1 MTLSLPCTL
10 KGRKG
15 RYQVLSKMTEG
26 GMSTIY
32 VGKSNRG
39 MPVIVKEASGV
50 DLAQSDERLRIE
62 AEILRT
68 LSSPGHPRVVRYLDV
83 GSNLGPFCL
92 VEEQLE
98 GETLAE
104 LYKDKPAGAATATRH
119 IVQLLEAL
127 SYLHARNV
135 IHRDVKPKN
144 IILDARREVVL
155 IDFGAAK
162 KEFHQFTGSGTVIY
176 TPGWGAPEQNLG
188 EATPASDLYSVGAVL
203 FFLLTAQDPQ
213 ASMKQ
218 LAAGKSELFRSPR
231 DLEPS
236 VPRELSD
243 VVTRAMSF
251 DPKERFPTAADMAQA
266 MSGGSGESLG
276 FPHLVVLGKKCKVKR
291 EMEIGRD
298 HKSCD
303 QGCTK
308 KGFGHP
314 PEIGILDAERY
325 LSKHHARILKD
336 GKGRCWIE
344 DLGSLNG
351 TAMSHDGGRT
361 YRQGCTKKGF
371 GHPPEIGILDAERYL
386 SKHHARILKDGKGR
400 CWIEDLGSLNGT
412 AMSHDG
418 GRTYRQIPGF
428 KREKLTDGDVVAL
441 VYKPGR
447 GPYMTIAF
455 KGGRRRGGR

>member
-10 KGRKG
+10 KGRRG
-15 RYQVLSKMTEG
+15 RYQVVTKMTEG

-39 MPVIVKEASGV
+39 QAVIVKEASGA
-50 DLAQSDERLRIE
+50 DLAQSEERLRIE

-68 LSSPGHPRVVRYLDV
+68 LSRPGHPRVVRYLDE

-104 LYKDKPAGAATATRH
+104 RYRGAPADAATATRY
-119 IVQLLEAL
+119 ILQLLEAL

-144 IILDARREVVL
+144 IILDAHREVVL

-218 LAAGKSELFRSPR
+218 LVQGKAELFRSPR

-236 VPRELSD
+236 VPQELSD
-243 VVTRAMSF
+243 VVTRAMAF
-251 DPKERFPTAADMAQA
+251 DPKERFPTTQDMAEA
-266 MSGGSGESLG
+266 ITGGSAEPLG

-303 QGCTK
+303 QSCAK
-308 KGFGHP
+308 RGFERP
-314 PEIGILDAERY
+314 PEIGILDSERY

-336 GKGRCWIE
+336 QKGRCWIE

-361 YRQGCTKKGF
+361 YQT
-371 GHPPEIGILDAERYL
+371 
-386 SKHHARILKDGKGR
+386 
-400 CWIEDLGSLNGT
+400 
-412 AMSHDG
+412 
-418 GRTYRQIPGF
+418 IPGF
-428 KREKLTDGDVVAL
+428 KRQQLNDGDVVAL

>member
-1 MTLSLPCTL
+1 MTLTLPCTL

-15 RYQVLSKMTEG
+15 RYQVVSKLTDG

-32 VGKSNRG
+32 NGKSQRG
-39 MPVIVKEASGV
+39 QPVIVKEASGV
-50 DLAQSDERLRIE
+50 DLAQSEERLRIE

-68 LSSPGHPRVVRYLDV
+68 LGRPGHPRVVRYIDE
-83 GSNLGPFCL
+83 GANLGPFCL
-92 VEEQLE
+92 VEEHLE
-98 GETLAE
+98 GDTLAE
-104 LYKDKPAGAATATRH
+104 RFRDSPADAATATRC
-119 IVQLLEAL
+119 VLQLLEAL

-144 IILDARREVVL
+144 IILDAHREVVL

-213 ASMKQ
+213 GSMRQ
-218 LAAGKSELFRSPR
+218 TVGEGVELFRSPH
-231 DLEPS
+231 DLVPS
-236 VPRELSD
+236 VSEDLSD
-243 VVTRAMSF
+243 VVTRAMAF
-251 DPKERFPTAADMAQA
+251 DPKRRFPTAQDMAGA
-266 MSGGSGESLG
+266 ITGGSAESPR
-276 FPHLVVLGKKCKVKR
+276 FPHLVVLGKKCPVKK

-303 QGCTK
+303 QSCAK
-308 KGFGHP
+308 RGFGRP
-314 PEIGILDAERY
+314 PEIGILDSERY
-325 LSKHHARILKD
+325 LSKHHARILRD
-336 GKGRCWIE
+336 PKGTCWIE

-361 YRQGCTKKGF
+361 YK
-371 GHPPEIGILDAERYL
+371 P
-386 SKHHARILKDGKGR
+386 
-400 CWIEDLGSLNGT
+400 
-412 AMSHDG
+412 
-418 GRTYRQIPGF
+418 IPGF
-428 KREKLTDGDVVAL
+428 KRQRLKDGDVVAL

-455 KGGRRRGGR
+455 KGGGTGRR

>member
-1 MTLSLPCTL
+1 
-10 KGRKG
+10 
-15 RYQVLSKMTEG
+15 
-26 GMSTIY
+26 
-32 VGKSNRG
+32 
-39 MPVIVKEASGV
+39 
-50 DLAQSDERLRIE
+50 
-62 AEILRT
+62 
-68 LSSPGHPRVVRYLDV
+68 
-83 GSNLGPFCL
+83 
-92 VEEQLE
+92 
-98 GETLAE
+98 
-104 LYKDKPAGAATATRH
+104 
-119 IVQLLEAL
+119 
-127 SYLHARNV
+127 
-135 IHRDVKPKN
+135 
-144 IILDARREVVL
+144 
-155 IDFGAAK
+155 
-162 KEFHQFTGSGTVIY
+162 
-176 TPGWGAPEQNLG
+176 
-188 EATPASDLYSVGAVL
+188 
-203 FFLLTAQDPQ
+203 
-213 ASMKQ
+213 MKQ

-236 VPRELSD
+236 VPQELSE

-266 MSGGSGESLG
+266 ISGGSGESLE
-276 FPHLVVLGKKCKVKR
+276 FPHLVVLGKKCRVKR

-314 PEIGILDAERY
+314 PEIGILD
-325 LSKHHARILKD
+325 
-336 GKGRCWIE
+336 
-344 DLGSLNG
+344 
-351 TAMSHDGGRT
+351 T
-361 YRQGCTKKGF
+361 
-371 GHPPEIGILDAERYL
+371 ERYL

>member
-15 RYQVLSKMTEG
+15 RYEVVSTLTEG

-32 VGKSNRG
+32 VGKSKRG
-39 MPVIVKEASGV
+39 QAVIVKEASGV
-50 DLAQSDERLRIE
+50 DLAQSEERLRIE

-68 LSSPGHPRVVRYLDV
+68 LGSPGHPRVVRYLDE
-83 GSNLGPFCL
+83 GANLGPFCL

-104 LYKDKPAGAATATRH
+104 LYKDKPADATTAARH
-119 IVQLLEAL
+119 ITQLLEAL
-127 SYLHARNV
+127 SYLHGRNV

-155 IDFGAAK
+155 LDFGAAK

-188 EATPASDLYSVGAVL
+188 EATPASDLYGVGAVF
-203 FFLLTAQDPQ
+203 FFLLTGQDPR

-218 LAAGKSELFRSPR
+218 LSGGKTELFRSPH
-231 DLEPS
+231 DIEPR
-236 VPRELSD
+236 VTQETSD
-243 VVTRAMSF
+243 VVSRAMAF
-251 DPKERFPTAADMAQA
+251 DPKQRFPTAQDMAEA
-266 MSGGSGESLG
+266 IVGGSEKSLG
-276 FPHLVVLGKKCKVKR
+276 FPHLVVLGQKCRVKK

-298 HKSCD
+298 HKSCYES
-303 QGCTK
+303 CTK
-308 KGFGHP
+308 KGFGRP

-325 LSKHHARILKD
+325 LSKHHARIVKD
-336 GKGRCWIE
+336 PKGRCWIE

-361 YRQGCTKKGF
+361 YQ
-371 GHPPEIGILDAERYL
+371 
-386 SKHHARILKDGKGR
+386 
-400 CWIEDLGSLNGT
+400 
-412 AMSHDG
+412 
-418 GRTYRQIPGF
+418 QIPGF
-428 KREKLTDGDVVAL
+428 KRQELTDGDVVAL

-447 GPYMTIAF
+447 GTDMTNAL
-455 KGGRRRGGR
+455 KGGQRRRGR

>member
-15 RYQVLSKMTEG
+15 RYEVVSKLTEG

-32 VGKSNRG
+32 VGKSKRG
-39 MPVIVKEASGV
+39 QAVIVKEASGV
-50 DLAQSDERLRIE
+50 DLAQSEERLRIE

-68 LSSPGHPRVVRYLDV
+68 LSSPGHPRVVRYLDE
-83 GSNLGPFCL
+83 GANLGPFCL
-92 VEEQLE
+92 VEEHLE

-104 LYKDKPAGAATATRH
+104 RYKDKPADATTASRH
-119 IVQLLEAL
+119 ILQLLEAL

-144 IILDARREVVL
+144 IVLDPRREVVL
-155 IDFGAAK
+155 IDFGAA
-162 KEFHQFTGSGTVIY
+162 
-176 TPGWGAPEQNLG
+176 
-188 EATPASDLYSVGAVL
+188 
-203 FFLLTAQDPQ
+203 
-213 ASMKQ
+213 
-218 LAAGKSELFRSPR
+218 R
-231 DLEPS
+231 DLEAS
-236 VPRELSD
+236 VPRGLSD
-243 VVTRAMSF
+243 VVTKAMSF
-251 DPKERFPTAADMAQA
+251 DPKERFPTAQDMAQA
-266 MSGGSGESLG
+266 ISGGPEESPG

-291 EMEIGRD
+291 AMEIGRD

-303 QGCTK
+303 QSCTK
-308 KGFGHP
+308 KGFGRP
-314 PEIGILDAERY
+314 PEIGILDGERY

-336 GKGRCWIE
+336 
-344 DLGSLNG
+344 
-351 TAMSHDGGRT
+351 
-361 YRQGCTKKGF
+361 
-371 GHPPEIGILDAERYL
+371 P
-386 SKHHARILKDGKGR
+386 KGR

-418 GRTYRQIPGF
+418 GRTYRQIRGF
-428 KREKLTDGDVVAL
+428 KREELTDGDVVAL

>member
-1 MTLSLPCTL
+1 
-10 KGRKG
+10 
-15 RYQVLSKMTEG
+15 
-26 GMSTIY
+26 
-32 VGKSNRG
+32 
-39 MPVIVKEASGV
+39 
-50 DLAQSDERLRIE
+50 
-62 AEILRT
+62 

-104 LYKDKPAGAATATRH
+104 LYKDKPADAATATRH

-155 IDFGAAK
+155 LDFGAAK

-203 FFLLTAQDPQ
+203 FFLLTAKDPQ
-213 ASMKQ
+213 A
-218 LAAGKSELFRSPR
+218 
-231 DLEPS
+231 
-236 VPRELSD
+236 
-243 VVTRAMSF
+243 
-251 DPKERFPTAADMAQA
+251 
-266 MSGGSGESLG
+266 
-276 FPHLVVLGKKCKVKR
+276 
-291 EMEIGRD
+291 
-298 HKSCD
+298 CD
-303 QGCTK
+303 QGRTK
-308 KGFGHP
+308 KGYGHP
-314 PEIGILDAERY
+314 PEIGILD
-325 LSKHHARILKD
+325 
-336 GKGRCWIE
+336 
-344 DLGSLNG
+344 
-351 TAMSHDGGRT
+351 T
-361 YRQGCTKKGF
+361 
-371 GHPPEIGILDAERYL
+371 ERYL

-441 VYKPGR
+441 GYKPGR

-455 KGGRRRGGR
+455 TGGRPRGAPGRS

>member
-39 MPVIVKEASGV
+39 VPVIVKEASGV
-50 DLAQSDERLRIE
+50 DLAQSEERLRIE

-104 LYKDKPAGAATATRH
+104 LYKDKPADAATATRH

-155 IDFGAAK
+155 LDFGAAK

-203 FFLLTAQDPQ
+203 FFLLTAKDPQ

-236 VPRELSD
+236 VPQELSE

-266 MSGGSGESLG
+266 ISGGSGESLE
-276 FPHLVVLGKKCKVKR
+276 FPHLVVLGKKCRVKR

-314 PEIGILDAERY
+314 PEIGILD
-325 LSKHHARILKD
+325 
-336 GKGRCWIE
+336 
-344 DLGSLNG
+344 
-351 TAMSHDGGRT
+351 T
-361 YRQGCTKKGF
+361 
-371 GHPPEIGILDAERYL
+371 ERYL